1 MSNENNY
8 EFNNEE
14 RGAHEGQSGHG
25 AKRPYNRQKNYKY
38 KSQHRNNYNR
48 KSGLNGERKQQIDAL
63 RFCLRYVFEQ
73 GQIENQNRTGTKP
86 H

>member
-38 KSQHRNNYNR
+38 KSQQSKN
-48 KSGLNGERKQQIDAL
+48 L
-63 RFCLRYVFEQ
+63 
-73 GQIENQNRTGTKP
+73 ENLGGTNEII
-86 H
+86 

>member
-25 AKRPYNRQKNYKY
+25 DRITDRKIININPSTEIIITE
-38 KSQHRNNYNR
+38 SQ
-48 KSGLNGERKQQIDAL
+48 A
-63 RFCLRYVFEQ
+63 
-73 GQIENQNRTGTKP
+73 
-86 H
+86 

>member
-48 KSGLNGERKQQIDAL
+48 KSGLNGERKQQPEKEKTGSSNQG
-63 RFCLRYVFEQ
+63 FCKE
-73 GQIENQNRTGTKP
+73 
-86 H
+86 

>member
-25 AKRPYNRQKNYKY
+25 AKRDRITDRKIININPSTEIIITE
-38 KSQHRNNYNR
+38 SQ
-48 KSGLNGERKQQIDAL
+48 A
-63 RFCLRYVFEQ
+63 
-73 GQIENQNRTGTKP
+73 
-86 H
+86 

>member
-38 KSQHRNNYNR
+38 KPQHKNFYNKKDYHTR
-48 KSGLNGERKQQIDAL
+48 METMIKKI
-63 RFCLRYVFEQ
+63 
-73 GQIENQNRTGTKP
+73 
-86 H
+86 